1 MDAWLR
7 GLLENLMDDLF
18 DSKRAAEIKRQA
30 DHFMVEGAD
39 KQNLYIGYING
50 FVSGYAESAMT
61 LMCIKDSTKE
71 EQDEIRRIMMRRS
84 EEMLKRFG
92 IL

>member
-7 GLLENLMDDLF
+7 GLLEELMDDLF
-18 DSKRAAEIKRQA
+18 DSKKAAEIKRQA
-30 DHFMVEGAD
+30 SHFMVEGVD
-39 KQNLYIGYING
+39 RQNLYIGYING

-61 LMCIKDSTKE
+61 LMCRRDPTKE
-71 EQDEIRRIMMRRS
+71 EQEEIKRIMMRRS
-84 EEMLKRFG
+84 EEMLKRFD

>member
-30 DHFMVEGAD
+30 SHFMVEGVD
-39 KQNLYIGYING
+39 KQNLYVGYING

-61 LMCIKDSTKE
+61 LMCVKDPTRA
-71 EQDEIRRIMMRRS
+71 EQDEIRTLIMKRS